1 MYSCFPLLFLA
12 SSLRAGKKRGLIFE
26 PADAYRPRIEPHFL
40 PSYGYHS
47 DRILKFP
54 EFSWVF
60 SDKRKL
66 SLTNWTI
73 LLTNPWVTN
82 TWVRSTSHKW
92 KVFLLL
98 ILKKAKTRWTIS
110 YSLEISLFPDFF
122 QRCKFSC
129 IRVKFSD
136 FFPILNNLICFSNF
150 FPTCE
155 SKVFLS
161 VSCKFILLFKC
172 HAINKLTLAVPDV
185 TSSKHLSHTLTGF
198 LLDVSGA
205 LFAVQSLQ

>member
-26 PADAYRPRIEPHFL
+26 PADANRPRIEPHFL

-82 TWVRSTSHKW
+82 TWVRSTSHKR

-122 QRCKFSC
+122 QRCKFSLYQC
-129 IRVKFSD
+129 KILWL
-136 FFPILNNLICFSNF
+136 FPDL
-150 FPTCE
+150 E
-155 SKVFLS
+155 
-161 VSCKFILLFKC
+161 
-172 HAINKLTLAVPDV
+172 
-185 TSSKHLSHTLTGF
+185 
-198 LLDVSGA
+198 
-205 LFAVQSLQ
+205 